1 MLQPGY
7 VHRQHSSF
15 HYSKAKL
22 LLPIT
27 EETTMNA
34 PDRVRLERLW
44 KTLDVSW
51 LSSSDSTSS
60 EPNGGFSSLLEPQA
74 ENVRKATDL
83 YSKNI

>member
-1 MLQPGY
+1 
-7 VHRQHSSF
+7 
-15 HYSKAKL
+15 
-22 LLPIT
+22 
-27 EETTMNA
+27 MNA

-60 EPNGGFSSLLEPQA
+60 EPNGGFSSLLEPLA